1 MPPSINRRK
10 GALRLIDGT
19 NRLADFRGSRQVY
32 RLLHSIC
39 VREQSPVHPVA
50 GSMPI
55 ASKGTTMIMH
65 LTQDR
70 DLREQLREVFHRSF
84 LAVVA
89 VMCIACLV
97 SLKPGDA
104 EGAEVD
110 PTEVIKGTVTEL
122 FSILKEFQGPGRSQ
136 ARRLAIEQVIRR
148 DVHYEDMAK
157 RSLGVSWAQM
167 DDGARTVYVDLFVHL
182 LRDALANRMTQYA
195 GERIMY
201 LAERRMATCAEVKT
215 RLVGSK
221 VDTTL
226 DFRLIRTGDRWLVY
240 DAILDGASLVGSY
253 RAQFASI
260 IRDGS
265 LGELM
270 EKLQEK
276 TLLVKLFETHGS

>member
-1 MPPSINRRK
+1 
-10 GALRLIDGT
+10 
-19 NRLADFRGSRQVY
+19 
-32 RLLHSIC
+32 
-39 VREQSPVHPVA
+39 
-50 GSMPI
+50 MPI

-70 DLREQLREVFHRSF
+70 DLRERLREVCHRSF
-84 LAVVA
+84 LGVVA

-104 EGAEVD
+104 AGAEVE

-122 FSILKEFQGPGRSQ
+122 FSILKEFQEPARSQ
-136 ARRLAIEQVIRR
+136 ARRLAIERVIRR

-167 DDGARTVYVDLFVHL
+167 DDGVRTAYVGLFVHL

-201 LAERRMATCAEVKT
+201 LSERRKATCAEVKT

-226 DFRLIRTGDRWLVY
+226 DFRLKRTGDGWLVY